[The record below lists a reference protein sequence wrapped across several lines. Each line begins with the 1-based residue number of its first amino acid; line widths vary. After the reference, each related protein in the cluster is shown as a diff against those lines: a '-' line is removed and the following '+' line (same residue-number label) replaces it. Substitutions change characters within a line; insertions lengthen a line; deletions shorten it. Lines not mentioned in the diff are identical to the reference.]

1 MSWTS
6 LLQLFSSVDDLGP
19 VAFSDG
25 QGHEKVLWRRTQS
38 PGRQALLSP
47 FPLWTTKGLG
57 MVGSKTLILLALR
70 QKVSESLAS
79 ESGLLPW
86 NPPQTGPEQKT
97 GQNSE
102 E

>member
-25 QGHEKVLWRRTQS
+25 QGHEKVLRRRTQN

-47 FPLWTTKGLG
+47 FPLWATKGLG
-57 MVGSKTLILLALR
+57 MVSSKTLILLVLT
-70 QKVSESLAS
+70 ESL
-79 ESGLLPW
+79 
-86 NPPQTGPEQKT
+86 
-97 GQNSE
+97 
-102 E
+102 

>member
-1 MSWTS
+1 MFWTS
-6 LLQLFSSVDDLGP
+6 LLQLFSGVDNLSP

-25 QGHEKVLWRRTQS
+25 QGHEKVLRRRTQS

-57 MVGSKTLILLALR
+57 MVGSKTLSLLALR
-70 QKVSESLAS
+70 QKASESPAS

-86 NPPQTGPEQKT
+86 DPPQTGPEQT
-97 GQNSE
+97 
-102 E
+102 